1 MVISNTK
8 LCEMNEVVRKTIESI
23 SEGRQQIF
31 EIAEECRNEYNHLN
45 QKLNELKQK
54 VKEIIEEIEYLELL
68 ERKSRYNL
76 MKVSKN
82 FNHYSENEIR
92 KAYETAKNLQIKLI
106 LKREQ
111 EKLLLDQRTEV
122 ERQIKR
128 VKDTIERAEQLISR
142 VSSAIS
148 YLNIALINID
158 DAKAEFHQKEE
169 MGIRIIMA
177 QEEER
182 RRVAMD
188 IHDGPAQS
196 LSNLILKCEI
206 CEKLIDLDIKKAKEG
221 IRELKQLVRLSLKE
235 VRKIIFDLRPM
246 SLDDLGLIHTLE
258 RYIENFMAETKIEV
272 VLDLYSKTYKLDSI
286 VEVAVFRIIQE
297 ALNNIQKY
305 ANATQVWINLKIKN
319 DVLLATIM
327 DNGVGFD
334 VNDVLNNR
342 KPDRNSGG
350 FGLYGMKQ
358 RAELLNGRL
367 KVQSQL
373 NQGTIIRLEIPLG
386 SPPKEEFYG

>member
-1 MVISNTK
+1 MDEI
-8 LCEMNEVVRKTIESI
+8 VRKTIEAI

-31 EIAEECRNEYNHLN
+31 EIAEECRNEHKHLQ
-45 QKLNELKQK
+45 QKLAELKQK
-54 VKEIIEEIEYLELL
+54 VKETIEEVEYLELL

-82 FNHYSENEIR
+82 FKRYSEHEIR
-92 KAYETAKNLQIKLI
+92 TAYETTKNFQIKLI

-128 VKDTIERAEQLISR
+128 VQDTIERAEQLISH
-142 VSSAIS
+142 VSSAIR
-148 YLNIALINID
+148 YLNIALVNID
-158 DAKAEFHQKEE
+158 DAKVELYQKEE

-177 QEEER
+177 QEEES

-206 CEKLIDLDIKKAKEG
+206 CERLIDFDLEKARETIK
-221 IRELKQLVRLSLKE
+221 ELKQLVRLSLKE
-235 VRKIIFDLRPM
+235 IRKIIFDLRPM
-246 SLDDLGLIHTLE
+246 SLDDLGLIPTLE
-258 RYIENFMAETKIEV
+258 RYVENFMAETKIDV
-272 VLDLYSKTYKLDSI
+272 VLDLYPKTYKLDSI
-286 VEVAVFRIIQE
+286 IEVAVFRIIQE
-297 ALNNIQKY
+297 ALNNVQKY
-305 ANATQVWINLKIKN
+305 SNATQVCINLKIKN
-319 DVLLATIM
+319 DVLIGAIM

-334 VNDVLNNR
+334 VDAVLNN
-342 KPDRNSGG
+342 KKSDKNSGG

-373 NQGTIIRLEIPLG
+373 NQGTIIRLEIPLC
-386 SPPKEEFYG
+386 SPPKEEFYGAQN